1 MAVFNNSLTKFLSFN
16 TARES
21 LSELAIVD
29 RPLAL
34 SVVETRCL
42 SVPGWEQYQNP
53 DSAEAQP
60 SSPRGRGVAEYYDK
74 SSKKDLT
81 K

>member
-42 SVPGWEQYQNP
+42 SVPG
-53 DSAEAQP
+53 
-60 SSPRGRGVAEYYDK
+60 
-74 SSKKDLT
+74 
-81 K
+81 